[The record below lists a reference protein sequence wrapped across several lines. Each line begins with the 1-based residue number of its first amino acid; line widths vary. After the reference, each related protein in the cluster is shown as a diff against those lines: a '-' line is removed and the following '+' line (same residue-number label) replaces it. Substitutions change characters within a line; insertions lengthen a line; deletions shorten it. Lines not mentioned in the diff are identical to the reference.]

1 MYWVLFLYDRV
12 KTERNYLLKYIY
24 YMLHLSFGSRKIH
37 LFLPA
42 GNNGL
47 TIRQEIN
54 FSRQYFGIKKLSL
67 FVGRN

>member
-12 KTERNYLLKYIY
+12 KTERNYLLKYTY
-24 YMLHLSFGSRKIH
+24 YILHLSFGSRKIH

-47 TIRQEIN
+47 TIRQKIN
-54 FSRQYFGIKKLSL
+54 FSQQYFGIKKLSL